1 MKVFQPCLKQVQT
14 VVGSILPCLEN
25 ERLEIILNINVT
37 KKYSISSI
45 WYFL

>member
-25 ERLEIILNINVT
+25 ERLEIEMNNNEIQNT
-37 KKYSISSI
+37 
-45 WYFL
+45 WYQLC

>member
-37 KKYSISSI
+37 KNTVSVQSDT
-45 WYFL
+45 F